1 MPPKMNVSIFFIK
14 MDFSIIAD
22 LEAMDPE
29 KSMSVNI
36 GLPVASAKTR
46 MTRTDMRTL
55 KKERNM
61 VALEKLSRDR
71 KREL

>member
-1 MPPKMNVSIFFIK
+1 MFQFFHK
-14 MDFSIIAD
+14 DGLFIIAD
-22 LEAMDPE
+22 LEATDPE

-46 MTRTDMRTL
+46 MTRTDMRAL